1 MQPFQVEVFLQLS
14 SSVFRQG
21 ETITAQAEVTLEKG
35 NASVEGLSVLL
46 VQVFRQKKVCKI

>member
-1 MQPFQVEVFLQLS
+1 MEVFLQLS